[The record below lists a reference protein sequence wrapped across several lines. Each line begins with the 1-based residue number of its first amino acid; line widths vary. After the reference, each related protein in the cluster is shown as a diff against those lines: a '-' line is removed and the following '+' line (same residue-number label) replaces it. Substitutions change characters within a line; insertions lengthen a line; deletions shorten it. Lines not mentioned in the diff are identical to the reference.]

1 MVRRG
6 SGGYPE
12 VALGEKE
19 CTFCSRCV
27 MACKPG
33 ALDAARQVRP
43 WTIVARVESRC
54 LALRGVV
61 CNICGEHC
69 EWDAL
74 TFPVDERGIGLPTI
88 ATDSCTGCGACAVAC
103 PNDAIG
109 FLNQADQQSPA
120 GAGLSEGTS

>member
-1 MVRRG
+1 MVHRG

-12 VALGEKE
+12 VALGAKE
-19 CTFCSRCV
+19 CTFCSRCAL
-27 MACKPG
+27 ACEAG

-43 WTIVARVESRC
+43 WTIVARVGSRC

-74 TFPVDERGIGLPTI
+74 SFLMDERGVGVPTI
-88 ATDSCTGCGACAVAC
+88 AAEACTGCGACAVAC

-109 FLNQADQQSPA
+109 FVDQARQQSPVD
-120 GAGLSEGTS
+120 AGLTEGGT